1 MKRDFRHR
9 KYPIFVSI
17 GEPIHLN
24 PESNIEESMNILESR
39 MRELLSQVQNDYP
52 DSPIGQR
59 WAPARLGGTAPTPQE
74 IEARKA
80 QRKEL

>member
-1 MKRDFRHR
+1 MK
-9 KYPIFVSI
+9 
-17 GEPIHLN
+17 
-24 PESNIEESMNILESR
+24 ILESR
-39 MRELLSQVQNDYP
+39 MRELLTQLQNDYP